1 MHAQA
6 ALNLV
11 QQRRWQASPNHGQ
24 IVRLREFEDT
34 LAGKQ

>member
-6 ALNLV
+6 ALNRV
-11 QQRRWQASPNHGQ
+11 QQRRWQASPNHGH
-24 IVRLREFEDT
+24 IMRLREFEDT